1 MPSSVFPI
9 VYSIF
14 NILVMLLMNRSLII
28 AKRLFRYGHD
38 IIVVLIEWHLYYL
51 IGNQRNISA
60 GKIVKVH

>member
-9 VYSIF
+9 IYSIF
-14 NILVMLLMNRSLII
+14 NILVMLLMNRRLII

-38 IIVVLIEWHLYYL
+38 IIVVLIEWHFYYL
-51 IGNQRNISA
+51 IRNQRNISA